1 MQKITVNIDNA
12 GTRIDKFLAKNGCG
26 DLGFSL
32 AQKLLRRKQIKVNSC
47 KVAGDYKLKQGDE
60 IEIFGNLQEPKN
72 NSQSKPRINEEKLSL
87 IKKSIIY
94 QDENLIVFDKPIGI
108 AVQAGNKNDF
118 SIDVAL
124 PYLKFEKE
132 ETPRLVHRLDRDTSG
147 ILLLA
152 RNRKTAVIL
161 TDAFKNKTISKTYL
175 ALVKGCLTKEVG
187 IISMPLVEKTFGNT
201 KKVFRSD
208 EGKEAITHY
217 QLLKNYGDYSLLELK
232 PITGRMHQLRVHCK
246 EIGHPIIG
254 DQKYGKG
261 TVDFGRKIGFD
272 RLCLHSFAI
281 EIADFFG
288 KKLLIKSKE
297 PEFVVKI

>member
-1 MQKITVNIDNA
+1 M
-12 GTRIDKFLAKNGCG
+12 
-26 DLGFSL
+26 
-32 AQKLLRRKQIKVNSC
+32 
-47 KVAGDYKLKQGDE
+47 
-60 IEIFGNLQEPKN
+60 
-72 NSQSKPRINEEKLSL
+72 
-87 IKKSIIY
+87 
-94 QDENLIVFDKPIGI
+94 
-108 AVQAGNKNDF
+108 
-118 SIDVAL
+118 
-124 PYLKFEKE
+124 
-132 ETPRLVHRLDRDTSG
+132 HRLDRDTSG

-152 RNRKTAVIL
+152 RNRKTAALL

-187 IISMPLVEKTFGNT
+187 IISMPLLEKTFGNT
-201 KKVFRSD
+201 KKVFKSD

-246 EIGHPIIG
+246 EIGYPIIG

-261 TVDFGRKIGFD
+261 TVDFGRTIGFN
-272 RLCLHSFAI
+272 RLCLHSFTI